1 MDDKPSI
8 LLVDDEP
15 TVGKRLKPALEKNGY
30 EVEVFEEGGQAL
42 QRLSERSFDI
52 VVTDMRMDE
61 VDGLQVLQAAKDR
74 LPRAKVIIITGYA
87 TMEMARESLAKGA
100 FEVIAKPFSP
110 KDLREAIAR
119 AVKALRESGA

>member
-1 MDDKPSI
+1 MDEKPSI

-15 TVGKRLKPALEKNGY
+15 TVGKRLKPALEKSGY
-30 EVEVFEEGGQAL
+30 EVEVFEQGGEAL
-42 QRLSERSFDI
+42 QRLSERAFEI

-61 VDGLQVLQAAKDR
+61 VDGLQVLQAAKEK
-74 LPRAKVIIITGYA
+74 LPQAKVIIITGYA

-119 AVKALRESGA
+119 AVKALHDAG